1 MRMLTVKQPAH
12 HGYQS
17 VHDLPTPPS
26 TSRPSPPLVYQE
38 DRLPRLTSIHQPS
51 SPSRQPMS
59 GHHRGLPPPAA
70 MTLAQPP
77 PTQST
82 VAPQPPPP
90 AGPQLGQPTALQPQP
105 HSQTQPLGQLP
116 APPQWQQGPDESM
129 RAWLQAKTEEEK
141 TKQEEERTRQ
151 ETLRL
156 EQRRTE
162 HEILRTSLQGGI
174 PPPMVPVVFAGMGG
188 STLPQAALE
197 WAQQYM
203 YSQMQGQAQPHQPQ
217 LLSST
222 SGPVSPE
229 HRRDS
234 QPQAFV
240 VYQPQ
245 TGVPPT
251 PGSAPGFQSAYS
263 GQAPGSPHRPRH
275 YSLPGGRAPASGS
288 GGLPNINTSIQGGSS
303 APHSSLPSGAAV
315 QSQAQ
320 AGHSQASPAVTFHHW
335 EPPTSHASGSGSKQP
350 ATPSERFSLVGESP
364 RKRKATGPQPA
375 APPPG
380 TQPRIPSPP
389 SFQHGPP
396 SSSLANPPPG
406 RRRGPGHVR
415 QRSDIS
421 LYRRVGNGGGRQ
433 DQLGGGYRSNSP
445 AYSSAPATAREVN
458 LPGDLSRQQ
467 QQHQH
472 QYHQEQQQQQA
483 PSQPRN
489 APHSVSS
496 LLSEEPSPR
505 NVQYHQ
511 SSAPEIERSSPT
523 ADYPGSMRQRENE

>member
-1 MRMLTVKQPAH
+1 MFF
-12 HGYQS
+12 S
-17 VHDLPTPPS
+17 F
-26 TSRPSPPLVYQE
+26 
-38 DRLPRLTSIHQPS
+38 
-51 SPSRQPMS
+51 
-59 GHHRGLPPPAA
+59 
-70 MTLAQPP
+70 
-77 PTQST
+77 
-82 VAPQPPPP
+82 
-90 AGPQLGQPTALQPQP
+90 
-105 HSQTQPLGQLP
+105 
-116 APPQWQQGPDESM
+116 
-129 RAWLQAKTEEEK
+129 
-141 TKQEEERTRQ
+141 TK
-151 ETLRL
+151 
-156 EQRRTE
+156 
-162 HEILRTSLQGGI
+162 
-174 PPPMVPVVFAGMGG
+174 
-188 STLPQAALE
+188 
-197 WAQQYM
+197 
-203 YSQMQGQAQPHQPQ
+203 
-217 LLSST
+217 
-222 SGPVSPE
+222 
-229 HRRDS
+229 
-234 QPQAFV
+234 
-240 VYQPQ
+240 
-245 TGVPPT
+245 
-251 PGSAPGFQSAYS
+251 
-263 GQAPGSPHRPRH
+263 
-275 YSLPGGRAPASGS
+275 
-288 GGLPNINTSIQGGSS
+288 
-303 APHSSLPSGAAV
+303 
-315 QSQAQ
+315 
-320 AGHSQASPAVTFHHW
+320 
-335 EPPTSHASGSGSKQP
+335 
-350 ATPSERFSLVGESP
+350 ERFSLVGESP

-445 AYSSAPATAREVN
+445 AYSSAPATAREVS